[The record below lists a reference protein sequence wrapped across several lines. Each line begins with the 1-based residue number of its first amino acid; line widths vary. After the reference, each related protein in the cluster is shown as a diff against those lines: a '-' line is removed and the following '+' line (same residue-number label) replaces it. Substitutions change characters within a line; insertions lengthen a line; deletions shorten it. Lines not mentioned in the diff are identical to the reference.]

1 MDPVHVT
8 REQIDRYN
16 KPGPRYTSYPT
27 VPVWSAQFNET
38 DYRAALAA
46 VAARPDETLSVY
58 VHLPSAPSAA
68 PTAAAMPLR
77 RSMPMW
83 WTLTSTG
90 SSGS

>member
-27 VPVWSAQFNET
+27 VPVWSAQFGES

-58 VHLPSAPSAA
+58 VHLPFCAERCARLAA
-68 PTAAAMPLR
+68 
-77 RSMPMW
+77 
-83 WTLTSTG
+83 
-90 SSGS
+90 